1 MKKKKTIEL
10 NKKTIKRMQLKLE
23 EKNDRKV
30 APALLVDEY
39 LLEFHPTNGHNC
51 TG

>member
-30 APALLVDEY
+30 APALLVDSS
-39 LLEFHPTNGHNC
+39 LLEFRPSNGHNC
-51 TG
+51 TL